1 MDSSTFFRDYGAPFA
16 TAIAIV
22 SANVSL
28 VFSQFF
34 KDSRKIALVTI
45 SCLFGAIAIFGAF
58 YSAYESGVATKAESQ
73 KRLAMKNL
81 LGSAIETGVS
91 LTAKQ
96 WTESEI
102 DANAFKSDAE
112 AWATRTYQLIEG
124 AYGKGEAERFVNNA
138 GITIYGSGPQQHPS
152 VLANSWMSARIQ
164 RLNELMPRVETI
176 VMVSDFDPSK
186 HTSK

>member
-16 TAIAIV
+16 TAIATV

-45 SCLFGAIAIFGAF
+45 SCLFGVIAIFGAF
-58 YSAYESGVATKAESQ
+58 YSAYESGVATKAKSQ

-96 WTESEI
+96 RTESES

-112 AWATRTYQLIEG
+112 AWATRTYQLIED
-124 AYGKGEAERFVNNA
+124 AYGKGEAKRFCDNA
-138 GITIYGSGPQQHPS
+138 GITIYRSGPQHPS

>member
-96 WTESEI
+96 RTESEI

-124 AYGKGEAERFVNNA
+124 AYGKGEA
-138 GITIYGSGPQQHPS
+138 
-152 VLANSWMSARIQ
+152 
-164 RLNELMPRVETI
+164 
-176 VMVSDFDPSK
+176 
-186 HTSK
+186 